1 MKLHMLLLA
10 LVTTL
15 TSGSAKGQGAKPA
28 ITVGDDF
35 VVVNKAPYRAG
46 YDSSSDKAGT
56 LAVGTVV
63 TAVEAR
69 PNANGGEQMRI
80 KQNCGLF

>member
-1 MKLHMLLLA
+1 MLAVAALA
-10 LVTTL
+10 IVVD
-15 TSGSAKGQGAKPA
+15 AKGQGAKPA

-35 VVVNKAPYRAG
+35 VVVKDAPYRDG
-46 YDSSSDKAGT
+46 YEASSAKAGT

-69 PNANGGEQMRI
+69 PSANGGEQMRI
-80 KQNCGLF
+80 VLANRWQVTLL